1 MAKADHEM
9 RLLDGDDMQQ
19 QVEIQRA
26 AKLKYPEQVVLVTTR
41 SASGAANVMAVGWV
55 AVASGS
61 PLMFVLGI
69 DDAAYTHEL
78 ILQTRQFVLAYPH
91 EGMVRETLHAG
102 RGHGRDRD
110 KLAECGLGTAA
121 AIKVQA
127 PLLADAVANFE
138 CELVDVYKPGDC
150 PLIVGRVLAAHINTD
165 QTLHRL
171 YTLAP
176 GHQLGGVRPV

>member
-1 MAKADHEM
+1 MC
-9 RLLDGDDMQQ
+9 LLDGDDMQQ

-41 SASGAANVMAVGWV
+41 SAGGAANVMAVGWV

-78 ILQTRQFVLAYPH
+78 ILQARQFVLAFPH

-102 RGHGRDRD
+102 SGHGRDRD
-110 KLAECGLGTAA
+110 KLAECGLGTEAA
-121 AIKVQA
+121 VKVQA

-138 CELVDVYKPGDC
+138 CELVDVYTPGDC

-165 QTLHRL
+165 QTLRRL